1 MLSAEFTAEFTETKN
16 FSQKYNEI
24 RFFLVIQ
31 KKKEKRKKKKK
42 RLLKEIKR
50 EINMV

>member
-31 KKKEKRKKKKK
+31 KKKKKKEE
-42 RLLKEIKR
+42 KETPQR
-50 EINMV
+50 D

>member
-31 KKKEKRKKKKK
+31 KKKRKKKKK